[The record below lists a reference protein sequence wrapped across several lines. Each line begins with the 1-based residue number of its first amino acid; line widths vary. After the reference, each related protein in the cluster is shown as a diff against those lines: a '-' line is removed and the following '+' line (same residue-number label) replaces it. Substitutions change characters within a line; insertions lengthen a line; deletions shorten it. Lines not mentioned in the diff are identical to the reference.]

1 MCYLNH
7 FQTLHPVVVYDFDG
21 DAPMFARVKLEGGED
36 DDPGC
41 GDEGVGFLKG
51 ERHLALIQWCMVRA
65 ETDDGALGVFTWRV
79 EDAVG
84 ELFHIVRYG
93 HLGIATL
100 SMRQSVDSELRT
112 YEFPKRY
119 FFIFFVSLF

>member
-1 MCYLNH
+1 
-7 FQTLHPVVVYDFDG
+7 
-21 DAPMFARVKLEGGED
+21 MFARVKLEAGED
-36 DDPGC
+36 DDPGF
-41 GDEGVGFLKG
+41 GDDGVGFLKG
-51 ERHLALIQWCMVRA
+51 ERHLALLQWRMVKS
-65 ETDDGALGVFTWRV
+65 ETDDGALGVFAWRV

-93 HLGIATL
+93 HLEIVAL
-100 SMRQSVDSELRT
+100 SMRQSVDSELRA